1 MNNNQIDAGQIIEEL
16 GKQIGALNVEIAIL
30 KARIKT
36 FENNIENSSQNSV
49 YNAD

>member
-30 KARIKT
+30 KARIKA
-36 FENNIENSSQNSV
+36 FENSVANSV
-49 YNAD
+49 QNDD